1 MDVGCFYLF
10 FFRQPRKKNSN
21 NQIEGLQRLIFLSQH
36 TKIANM
42 MDWPKCCC
50 AKNMR
55 IGRTADFSC
64 FRSRKSQ
71 CEAAWF
77 AISSEILQLFSSN
90 GFRQSIS
97 PIKLFFSSRDR
108 ANREDAK
115 NYLQSLSQRLDI
127 HGPKTRRE
135 KQLKVANRAKKT
147 TKINSPMTYFWNRR
161 LSKPSFVRFF
171 LMFELHVQKHRVLR
185 IPDSKNNNSS
195 DPITRKKF
203 VSRSGFKVKTS
214 GRLAQM
220 KSFSRWLWKVDAG
233 F

>member
-1 MDVGCFYLF
+1 
-10 FFRQPRKKNSN
+10 
-21 NQIEGLQRLIFLSQH
+21 
-36 TKIANM
+36 
-42 MDWPKCCC
+42 
-50 AKNMR
+50 MR

-97 PIKLFFSSRDR
+97 PIKLFFLSRDR

-161 LSKPSFVRFF
+161 LSKPNFVRFL
-171 LMFELHVQKHRVLR
+171 LMFGLHVQKHRVLR
-185 IPDSKNNNSS
+185 IPDSKNNNGS
-195 DPITRKKF
+195 DPITKKNLF
-203 VSRSGFKVKTS
+203 
-214 GRLAQM
+214 LARVL
-220 KSFSRWLWKVDAG
+220 RWKQAAGSHKWKVFRADYERSTLAFNSRVSLVTDARAKRAVHKKPRNAE
-233 F
+233 